1 MTSGDR
7 HSYNPKSDG
16 FPSTGYHPLGMHLEG
31 VDGMAPLKDLFKKED
46 DVVASLCVQVLKMN
60 CISSEVWSVLVS
72 DSFKCVWVVAYRN
85 LSLES
90 FVTAKGYKSIKF
102 MLVDVQVVMKT
113 LHTGQR
119 VVALKTID
127 MANYPFQFRKA
138 FAVAHNGFGFTMG
151 NPMLVVPHSVEN
163 YALSRCRF
171 SHTVMAAVRVL
182 DWERVLLGG
191 GTDPAVHVYLVR
203 VSDKQGTMIVMCP
216 AKKWNNFLA
225 EQGLQQGG
233 HVLMTLHRLLRS
245 WKDVGSLVE
254 ERIVSKYQG
263 VGGLL
268 RGMLVLSLYLGAS
281 HMRAMRRAVWMMLC
295 LGLLC
300 ICVGA

>member
-31 VDGMAPLKDLFKKED
+31 VDGMAPLKDLFGKED
-46 DVVASLCVQVLKMN
+46 DVGASLCVQVLKMN
-60 CISSEVWSVLVS
+60 CISSEVWSLLVS

-138 FAVAHNGFGFTMG
+138 FGVAHNGFGYTVG
-151 NPMLVVPHSVEN
+151 NPVSS
-163 YALSRCRF
+163 SRTASRTTR
-171 SHTVMAAVRVL
+171 SRAAASR
-182 DWERVLLGG
+182 
-191 GTDPAVHVYLVR
+191 T
-203 VSDKQGTMIVMCP
+203 
-216 AKKWNNFLA
+216 
-225 EQGLQQGG
+225 
-233 HVLMTLHRLLRS
+233 RS
-245 WKDVGSLVE
+245 WQPSGS
-254 ERIVSKYQG
+254 STG
-263 VGGLL
+263 SGCCWGGAPTPPSTCTWC
-268 RGMLVLSLYLGAS
+268 G
-281 HMRAMRRAVWMMLC
+281 
-295 LGLLC
+295 
-300 ICVGA
+300 